1 MIIKGGKVFQED
13 GSFLEQALYIND
25 HRLVDKAEH
34 QDDEKVIDAEGLLVL
49 PGLVDIHSH
58 GAAGE
63 DFSDGNPEGLKKIL
77 QYEKRCGITS
87 YCPTSMTFPKERLRQ
102 IFASIKGAQT
112 EEEAKVV
119 GINMEGPFLDPA
131 KKGAHVEE
139 WIAAP
144 DAAFVR
150 ELNQDVDG
158 LVRLVTLAPNMDG
171 AEEFIKEMHEEVCIS
186 LGHTAA
192 DYDCASRA
200 MKLGAHHVT
209 HLYNA
214 MQPFGHRAPGL
225 IGAAMDDPECMV
237 ELICDGYHIHPSAI
251 RAAFRMFG
259 PERVIL
265 ISDSMRA
272 TGMENGTYE
281 LGGQEVTV
289 KDRKAVLKDGTL
301 AGSATNL
308 YGCMCKAVEFGIPLE
323 QAIMAVT
330 ANPARSIGIFD
341 PRPQRL
347 RQRAGHGGHRRDRDP
362 LAVRQCLSRRVGDR
376 RRDLPGG
383 LHRRRGRLPPALRRG
398 GWQARHPAL
407 PLADL
412 RLHGPAEEDPDR
424 LPAEDADARCHHR
437 RDRLRRRGAARRAD
451 QRSERHHHER

>member
-1 MIIKGGKVFQED
+1 MIIKSGKVFQED
-13 GSFLEQALYIND
+13 GSFLEQTLYVNA
-25 HRLVDKAEH
+25 HRLVDKAEY
-34 QDDEKVIDAEGLLVL
+34 QDDGEIIDAEGLLVL

-77 QYEKRCGITS
+77 RYERSCGITS

-112 EEEAKVV
+112 EEGAKVV

-131 KKGAHVEE
+131 KKGAHVEK

-144 DAAFVR
+144 DVAFVR

-237 ELICDGYHIHPSAI
+237 EMICDGYHIHPSAI
-251 RAAFRMFG
+251 RAAFRLFG

-272 TGMENGTYE
+272 AGMENGTYE

-323 QAIMAVT
+323 QAIMAAT

-341 PRPQRL
+341 
-347 RQRAGHGGHRRDRDP
+347 
-362 LAVRQCLSRRVGDR
+362 RVGSIR
-376 RRDLPGG
+376 IGK
-383 LHRRRGRLPPALRRG
+383 
-398 GWQARHPAL
+398 Q
-407 PLADL
+407 ADL
-412 RLHGPAEEDPDR
+412 LLA
-424 LPAEDADARCHHR
+424 
-437 RDRLRRRGAARRAD
+437 
-451 QRSERHHHER
+451 SENLELKRVI

>member
-1 MIIKGGKVFQED
+1 MIIKRGKVFQED
-13 GSFLEQALYIND
+13 GNFLEQAIYIND
-25 HRLVDKAEH
+25 HRLVDKAEY
-34 QDDEKVIDAEGLLVL
+34 QYDGEVIDAEGLLVL

-112 EEEAKVV
+112 EDGATVV

-131 KKGAHVEE
+131 KKGAHVEK

-144 DAAFVR
+144 DVAFVR
-150 ELNQDVDG
+150 ELNQDADG

-251 RAAFRMFG
+251 RAAFRLFG

-289 KDRKAVLKDGTL
+289 QDRKAVLKDGTL

-323 QAIMAVT
+323 QAIMAAT

-341 PRPQRL
+341 
-347 RQRAGHGGHRRDRDP
+347 
-362 LAVRQCLSRRVGDR
+362 RVGSIR
-376 RRDLPGG
+376 IGK
-383 LHRRRGRLPPALRRG
+383 
-398 GWQARHPAL
+398 Q
-407 PLADL
+407 ADL
-412 RLHGPAEEDPDR
+412 L
-424 LPAEDADARCHHR
+424 LV
-437 RDRLRRRGAARRAD
+437 
-451 QRSERHHHER
+451 SENLELKRVI

>member
-13 GSFLEQALYIND
+13 GSFLEQAIYIND
-25 HRLVDKAEH
+25 HRLVDKAEY
-34 QDDEKVIDAEGLLVL
+34 QDDGEVIDAEGLLVL

-112 EEEAKVV
+112 EDGATVV

-131 KKGAHVEE
+131 KKGAHVEK

-144 DAAFVR
+144 DVAFVR
-150 ELNQDVDG
+150 ELNQDADG

-171 AEEFIKEMHEEVCIS
+171 AEEFIKEMHAEVCIS

-323 QAIMAVT
+323 QAIMAAT

-341 PRPQRL
+341 
-347 RQRAGHGGHRRDRDP
+347 
-362 LAVRQCLSRRVGDR
+362 RVGSIR
-376 RRDLPGG
+376 IGK
-383 LHRRRGRLPPALRRG
+383 
-398 GWQARHPAL
+398 Q
-407 PLADL
+407 ADL
-412 RLHGPAEEDPDR
+412 L
-424 LPAEDADARCHHR
+424 LV
-437 RDRLRRRGAARRAD
+437 
-451 QRSERHHHER
+451 SENLELKRVI

>member
-1 MIIKGGKVFQED
+1 MFQED
-13 GSFLEQALYIND
+13 GSFLEQAIYIND
-25 HRLVDKAEH
+25 HRLVDKAEY
-34 QDDEKVIDAEGLLVL
+34 QDDGEVIDAEGLLVL

-112 EEEAKVV
+112 EDGATVV

-131 KKGAHVEE
+131 KKGAHVEK

-144 DAAFVR
+144 DVAFVR
-150 ELNQDVDG
+150 ELNQDADG
-158 LVRLVTLAPNMDG
+158 LVRLVTVAPNMDG

-323 QAIMAVT
+323 QAIMAAT

-341 PRPQRL
+341 
-347 RQRAGHGGHRRDRDP
+347 
-362 LAVRQCLSRRVGDR
+362 RVGSIR
-376 RRDLPGG
+376 IGK
-383 LHRRRGRLPPALRRG
+383 
-398 GWQARHPAL
+398 Q
-407 PLADL
+407 ADL
-412 RLHGPAEEDPDR
+412 L
-424 LPAEDADARCHHR
+424 LV
-437 RDRLRRRGAARRAD
+437 
-451 QRSERHHHER
+451 SENLKLKRVI

>member
-158 LVRLVTLAPNMDG
+158 LVRLVTLAPNMKG

-251 RAAFRMFG
+251 RAAFRLFG

-323 QAIMAVT
+323 QAIMAAT

-341 PRPQRL
+341 
-347 RQRAGHGGHRRDRDP
+347 
-362 LAVRQCLSRRVGDR
+362 RVGSIR
-376 RRDLPGG
+376 IGK
-383 LHRRRGRLPPALRRG
+383 
-398 GWQARHPAL
+398 Q
-407 PLADL
+407 ADL
-412 RLHGPAEEDPDR
+412 L
-424 LPAEDADARCHHR
+424 LV
-437 RDRLRRRGAARRAD
+437 
-451 QRSERHHHER
+451 SENLELKRVI

>member
-1 MIIKGGKVFQED
+1 MIIKSGKVFQED
-13 GSFLEQALYIND
+13 GSFLEQTLYVNA
-25 HRLVDKAEH
+25 HRLVDKAEY
-34 QDDEKVIDAEGLLVL
+34 QDDGEIIDAEGLLVL

-77 QYEKRCGITS
+77 RYERSCGITS

-112 EEEAKVV
+112 EEGAKVV

-131 KKGAHVEE
+131 KKGAHVEK

-144 DAAFVR
+144 DVAFVR
-150 ELNQDVDG
+150 ELNQDADG

-200 MKLGAHHVT
+200 MKFGAHHVT

-251 RAAFRMFG
+251 RAAFRLFG

-308 YGCMCKAVEFGIPLE
+308 YGCMCKAIEFGIPLE
-323 QAIMAVT
+323 QAIMAAT

-341 PRPQRL
+341 
-347 RQRAGHGGHRRDRDP
+347 
-362 LAVRQCLSRRVGDR
+362 RVGSIR
-376 RRDLPGG
+376 IGK
-383 LHRRRGRLPPALRRG
+383 
-398 GWQARHPAL
+398 Q
-407 PLADL
+407 ADL
-412 RLHGPAEEDPDR
+412 L
-424 LPAEDADARCHHR
+424 LV
-437 RDRLRRRGAARRAD
+437 
-451 QRSERHHHER
+451 SENLELKRVI

>member
-1 MIIKGGKVFQED
+1 MIIKRGKVFQED
-13 GSFLEQALYIND
+13 GNFLEQTLYVND
-25 HRLVDKAEH
+25 HRLVDKAEY
-34 QDDEKVIDAEGLLVL
+34 QYDGEVIDAEGLLVL

-112 EEEAKVV
+112 EDGATVV

-131 KKGAHVEE
+131 KKGAHVEK

-144 DAAFVR
+144 DVAFVR
-150 ELNQDVDG
+150 ELNQDADG

-214 MQPFGHRAPGL
+214 MQPFRHRAPGL

-251 RAAFRMFG
+251 RAAFRLFG

-323 QAIMAVT
+323 QAIMAAT

-341 PRPQRL
+341 
-347 RQRAGHGGHRRDRDP
+347 
-362 LAVRQCLSRRVGDR
+362 RVGSIR
-376 RRDLPGG
+376 IGK
-383 LHRRRGRLPPALRRG
+383 
-398 GWQARHPAL
+398 Q
-407 PLADL
+407 ADL
-412 RLHGPAEEDPDR
+412 L
-424 LPAEDADARCHHR
+424 LV
-437 RDRLRRRGAARRAD
+437 
-451 QRSERHHHER
+451 SENLELKRVI

>member
-251 RAAFRMFG
+251 RAAFRLFG

-308 YGCMCKAVEFGIPLE
+308 FGCMCKAIEFGVPVD
-323 QAIMAVT
+323 QAIFAAT
-330 ANPARSIGIFD
+330 RNPARSIGIY
-341 PRPQRL
+341 
-347 RQRAGHGGHRRDRDP
+347 DRTGS
-362 LAVRQCLSRRVGDR
+362 VHTGKE
-376 RRDLPGG
+376 
-383 LHRRRGRLPPALRRG
+383 
-398 GWQARHPAL
+398 
-407 PLADL
+407 ADL
-412 RLHGPAEEDPDR
+412 LLVTENFELKRVI
-424 LPAEDADARCHHR
+424 
-437 RDRLRRRGAARRAD
+437 
-451 QRSERHHHER
+451 

>member
-25 HRLVDKAEH
+25 HRLVDKAEY
-34 QDDEKVIDAEGLLVL
+34 QDDGKVIDAEGLLVL

-112 EEEAKVV
+112 EDGATVV

-131 KKGAHVEE
+131 KKGAHVEK

-144 DAAFVR
+144 DVAFVR
-150 ELNQDVDG
+150 ELNQDADG
-158 LVRLVTLAPNMDG
+158 LVRLVTVAPNMDG

-308 YGCMCKAVEFGIPLE
+308 YGCMCKAIEFGIPLE
-323 QAIMAVT
+323 QAIMAAT

-341 PRPQRL
+341 
-347 RQRAGHGGHRRDRDP
+347 
-362 LAVRQCLSRRVGDR
+362 RVGSIR
-376 RRDLPGG
+376 IGK
-383 LHRRRGRLPPALRRG
+383 
-398 GWQARHPAL
+398 Q
-407 PLADL
+407 ADL
-412 RLHGPAEEDPDR
+412 L
-424 LPAEDADARCHHR
+424 LV
-437 RDRLRRRGAARRAD
+437 
-451 QRSERHHHER
+451 SENLELKRVI

>member
-25 HRLVDKAEH
+25 HRLVDKAEY
-34 QDDEKVIDAEGLLVL
+34 QDDGKVIDAEGLLVL

-112 EEEAKVV
+112 EEGAKVV
-119 GINMEGPFLDPA
+119 GINMEGPFLDPV

-158 LVRLVTLAPNMDG
+158 LVRLVTLAPNMEG

-251 RAAFRMFG
+251 RAAFRLFG

-289 KDRKAVLKDGTL
+289 KNRKAVLKDGTL

-308 YGCMCKAVEFGIPLE
+308 YGCMCKAIEFGIPLE
-323 QAIMAVT
+323 QAIMAAT

-341 PRPQRL
+341 
-347 RQRAGHGGHRRDRDP
+347 
-362 LAVRQCLSRRVGDR
+362 RVGSIR
-376 RRDLPGG
+376 IGK
-383 LHRRRGRLPPALRRG
+383 
-398 GWQARHPAL
+398 Q
-407 PLADL
+407 ADL
-412 RLHGPAEEDPDR
+412 L
-424 LPAEDADARCHHR
+424 LV
-437 RDRLRRRGAARRAD
+437 
-451 QRSERHHHER
+451 SENLELKRVI

>member
-13 GSFLEQALYIND
+13 GSFLEQAIYIND
-25 HRLVDKAEH
+25 HRLVDKAEY
-34 QDDEKVIDAEGLLVL
+34 QDDGEVIDAEGLLVL

-112 EEEAKVV
+112 EDGATVV

-131 KKGAHVEE
+131 KKGAHVEK

-144 DAAFVR
+144 DVAFVR
-150 ELNQDVDG
+150 ELNQDADG

-237 ELICDGYHIHPSAI
+237 EMICDGYHIHPSAI
-251 RAAFRMFG
+251 RAAFRLFG

-323 QAIMAVT
+323 QAIMAAT

-341 PRPQRL
+341 
-347 RQRAGHGGHRRDRDP
+347 
-362 LAVRQCLSRRVGDR
+362 RVGSIR
-376 RRDLPGG
+376 IGK
-383 LHRRRGRLPPALRRG
+383 
-398 GWQARHPAL
+398 Q
-407 PLADL
+407 ADL
-412 RLHGPAEEDPDR
+412 L
-424 LPAEDADARCHHR
+424 LV
-437 RDRLRRRGAARRAD
+437 
-451 QRSERHHHER
+451 SENFELKRVI

>member
-13 GSFLEQALYIND
+13 GSFLEQAIYIND
-25 HRLVDKAEH
+25 HRLVDKAEY
-34 QDDEKVIDAEGLLVL
+34 QDDGEVIDAEGLLVL

-112 EEEAKVV
+112 EDGATVV

-131 KKGAHVEE
+131 KKGAHVEK

-144 DAAFVR
+144 DVAFVR
-150 ELNQDVDG
+150 ELNQDADG

-289 KDRKAVLKDGTL
+289 QDRKAVLKDGTL

-341 PRPQRL
+341 
-347 RQRAGHGGHRRDRDP
+347 
-362 LAVRQCLSRRVGDR
+362 RVGSIR
-376 RRDLPGG
+376 IGK
-383 LHRRRGRLPPALRRG
+383 
-398 GWQARHPAL
+398 Q
-407 PLADL
+407 ADL
-412 RLHGPAEEDPDR
+412 L
-424 LPAEDADARCHHR
+424 LV
-437 RDRLRRRGAARRAD
+437 
-451 QRSERHHHER
+451 SENLELKRVI

>member
-1 MIIKGGKVFQED
+1 MIIKRGKVFQED
-13 GSFLEQALYIND
+13 GNFLEQTLYVND
-25 HRLVDKAEH
+25 HRLVDKAEY
-34 QDDEKVIDAEGLLVL
+34 QDDGEVIDAEGLLVL

-112 EEEAKVV
+112 EDGATVV

-131 KKGAHVEE
+131 KKGAHVEK

-144 DAAFVR
+144 DVAFVR
-150 ELNQDVDG
+150 ELNQDADG

-251 RAAFRMFG
+251 RAAFRLFG

-323 QAIMAVT
+323 QAIMAAT

-341 PRPQRL
+341 
-347 RQRAGHGGHRRDRDP
+347 
-362 LAVRQCLSRRVGDR
+362 CVGSIR
-376 RRDLPGG
+376 IGK
-383 LHRRRGRLPPALRRG
+383 
-398 GWQARHPAL
+398 Q
-407 PLADL
+407 ADL
-412 RLHGPAEEDPDR
+412 L
-424 LPAEDADARCHHR
+424 LV
-437 RDRLRRRGAARRAD
+437 
-451 QRSERHHHER
+451 SENLELKRVI

>member
-25 HRLVDKAEH
+25 HRLVDKAEY

-150 ELNQDVDG
+150 ELNQDVDC
-158 LVRLVTLAPNMDG
+158 LVSLVTLAPNMEG

-192 DYDCASRA
+192 DYDCASGA

-251 RAAFRMFG
+251 RAAFRLFG

-308 YGCMCKAVEFGIPLE
+308 YGCMCKAIEFGIPLE
-323 QAIMAVT
+323 QAIMAAT

-341 PRPQRL
+341 
-347 RQRAGHGGHRRDRDP
+347 
-362 LAVRQCLSRRVGDR
+362 RVGSIR
-376 RRDLPGG
+376 IGK
-383 LHRRRGRLPPALRRG
+383 
-398 GWQARHPAL
+398 Q
-407 PLADL
+407 ADL
-412 RLHGPAEEDPDR
+412 L
-424 LPAEDADARCHHR
+424 LV
-437 RDRLRRRGAARRAD
+437 
-451 QRSERHHHER
+451 SENLELKRVI

>member
-63 DFSDGNPEGLKKIL
+63 DFSDGNPEELKKIL

-251 RAAFRMFG
+251 RAAFRLFG

-308 YGCMCKAVEFGIPLE
+308 YGCMCKAIEFGIPLE
-323 QAIMAVT
+323 QAIMAAT

-341 PRPQRL
+341 
-347 RQRAGHGGHRRDRDP
+347 
-362 LAVRQCLSRRVGDR
+362 RVGSIR
-376 RRDLPGG
+376 IGK
-383 LHRRRGRLPPALRRG
+383 
-398 GWQARHPAL
+398 Q
-407 PLADL
+407 ADL
-412 RLHGPAEEDPDR
+412 L
-424 LPAEDADARCHHR
+424 LV
-437 RDRLRRRGAARRAD
+437 
-451 QRSERHHHER
+451 SENLELKRVI

>member
-1 MIIKGGKVFQED
+1 MIIKSGKVFQED
-13 GSFLEQALYIND
+13 GSFLEQTLYVNA
-25 HRLVDKAEH
+25 HRLVDKAEY
-34 QDDEKVIDAEGLLVL
+34 QDDGEIIDAEGLLVL

-77 QYEKRCGITS
+77 RYERSCGITS

-112 EEEAKVV
+112 EEGAKVV

-131 KKGAHVEE
+131 KKGAHVEK

-144 DAAFVR
+144 DVAFVR

-200 MKLGAHHVT
+200 MKFGAHHVT

-323 QAIMAVT
+323 QAIMAAT

-341 PRPQRL
+341 
-347 RQRAGHGGHRRDRDP
+347 
-362 LAVRQCLSRRVGDR
+362 RVGSIR
-376 RRDLPGG
+376 IGK
-383 LHRRRGRLPPALRRG
+383 
-398 GWQARHPAL
+398 Q
-407 PLADL
+407 ADL
-412 RLHGPAEEDPDR
+412 L
-424 LPAEDADARCHHR
+424 LV
-437 RDRLRRRGAARRAD
+437 
-451 QRSERHHHER
+451 SENLELKRVI

>member
-25 HRLVDKAEH
+25 HRLVDKAEY

-251 RAAFRMFG
+251 RAAFRLFG

-341 PRPQRL
+341 
-347 RQRAGHGGHRRDRDP
+347 
-362 LAVRQCLSRRVGDR
+362 RVGSIR
-376 RRDLPGG
+376 IGK
-383 LHRRRGRLPPALRRG
+383 
-398 GWQARHPAL
+398 Q
-407 PLADL
+407 ADL
-412 RLHGPAEEDPDR
+412 L
-424 LPAEDADARCHHR
+424 LV
-437 RDRLRRRGAARRAD
+437 
-451 QRSERHHHER
+451 SENLELKRVI

>member
-1 MIIKGGKVFQED
+1 MIIKRGKVFQED
-13 GSFLEQALYIND
+13 GNFLEQTLYVND
-25 HRLVDKAEH
+25 HRLVDKAEY
-34 QDDEKVIDAEGLLVL
+34 QDDGEVIDAEGLLVL

-112 EEEAKVV
+112 EDGATVV

-131 KKGAHVEE
+131 KKGAHVEK

-144 DAAFVR
+144 DVAFVR
-150 ELNQDVDG
+150 ELNQDADG

-251 RAAFRMFG
+251 RVAFRMFG

-323 QAIMAVT
+323 QAIMAAT
-330 ANPARSIGIFD
+330 ANPARSIGIFN
-341 PRPQRL
+341 
-347 RQRAGHGGHRRDRDP
+347 
-362 LAVRQCLSRRVGDR
+362 RVGSIR
-376 RRDLPGG
+376 IGK
-383 LHRRRGRLPPALRRG
+383 
-398 GWQARHPAL
+398 Q
-407 PLADL
+407 ADL
-412 RLHGPAEEDPDR
+412 L
-424 LPAEDADARCHHR
+424 LV
-437 RDRLRRRGAARRAD
+437 
-451 QRSERHHHER
+451 SENLELKRVI

>member
-1 MIIKGGKVFQED
+1 MIIKSGKVFQED
-13 GSFLEQALYIND
+13 GSFLEQTLYVND
-25 HRLVDKAEH
+25 HRLVDKAEY
-34 QDDEKVIDAEGLLVL
+34 QDDGEIIDAEGLLVL

-63 DFSDGNPEGLKKIL
+63 DFSDGDPEGLKKIL
-77 QYEKRCGITS
+77 RYERSCGITS

-341 PRPQRL
+341 
-347 RQRAGHGGHRRDRDP
+347 
-362 LAVRQCLSRRVGDR
+362 RVGSIR
-376 RRDLPGG
+376 IGK
-383 LHRRRGRLPPALRRG
+383 
-398 GWQARHPAL
+398 Q
-407 PLADL
+407 ADL
-412 RLHGPAEEDPDR
+412 L
-424 LPAEDADARCHHR
+424 LV
-437 RDRLRRRGAARRAD
+437 
-451 QRSERHHHER
+451 SENLELKRVI

>member
-1 MIIKGGKVFQED
+1 MIIKRGKVFQED
-13 GSFLEQALYIND
+13 GNFLEQTLYVND
-25 HRLVDKAEH
+25 HRLVDKAEY
-34 QDDEKVIDAEGLLVL
+34 QYDGEVIDAEGLLVL

-87 YCPTSMTFPKERLRQ
+87 YCPTSMTFPKERLCQ

-112 EEEAKVV
+112 EDGATVV

-131 KKGAHVEE
+131 KKGAHVEK

-144 DAAFVR
+144 DVAFVR
-150 ELNQDVDG
+150 ELNQDADG

-186 LGHTAA
+186 LGHTTA

-214 MQPFGHRAPGL
+214 MQPFRHRAPGL

-323 QAIMAVT
+323 QAIMAAT

-341 PRPQRL
+341 
-347 RQRAGHGGHRRDRDP
+347 
-362 LAVRQCLSRRVGDR
+362 RVGSIR
-376 RRDLPGG
+376 IGK
-383 LHRRRGRLPPALRRG
+383 
-398 GWQARHPAL
+398 Q
-407 PLADL
+407 ADL
-412 RLHGPAEEDPDR
+412 L
-424 LPAEDADARCHHR
+424 LV
-437 RDRLRRRGAARRAD
+437 
-451 QRSERHHHER
+451 SENLELKRVI

>member
-25 HRLVDKAEH
+25 HRLVDKAEY
-34 QDDEKVIDAEGLLVL
+34 QDDGKVIDAEGLLVL

-112 EEEAKVV
+112 EEGAKVV

-150 ELNQDVDG
+150 ELNQEVDG
-158 LVRLVTLAPNMDG
+158 LVRLVTLAPNMEG

-192 DYDCASRA
+192 DYDCASGA

-251 RAAFRMFG
+251 RAAFRLFG

-323 QAIMAVT
+323 QAIMAAT

-341 PRPQRL
+341 
-347 RQRAGHGGHRRDRDP
+347 
-362 LAVRQCLSRRVGDR
+362 RVGSIR
-376 RRDLPGG
+376 IGK
-383 LHRRRGRLPPALRRG
+383 
-398 GWQARHPAL
+398 Q
-407 PLADL
+407 ADL
-412 RLHGPAEEDPDR
+412 L
-424 LPAEDADARCHHR
+424 LV
-437 RDRLRRRGAARRAD
+437 
-451 QRSERHHHER
+451 SENLELKRVI

>member
-13 GSFLEQALYIND
+13 GSFLEQAIYIND
-25 HRLVDKAEH
+25 HRLVDKAEY
-34 QDDEKVIDAEGLLVL
+34 QYDGEVIDAEGLLVL

-112 EEEAKVV
+112 EDGATVV

-131 KKGAHVEE
+131 KKGAHVEK

-144 DAAFVR
+144 DVAFVR
-150 ELNQDVDG
+150 ELNQDADG
-158 LVRLVTLAPNMDG
+158 LVRLVTVAPNMDG

-237 ELICDGYHIHPSAI
+237 ELICDGYHIHPSTI

-323 QAIMAVT
+323 QAIMAAT

-341 PRPQRL
+341 
-347 RQRAGHGGHRRDRDP
+347 
-362 LAVRQCLSRRVGDR
+362 RVGSIR
-376 RRDLPGG
+376 IGK
-383 LHRRRGRLPPALRRG
+383 
-398 GWQARHPAL
+398 Q
-407 PLADL
+407 ADL
-412 RLHGPAEEDPDR
+412 L
-424 LPAEDADARCHHR
+424 LV
-437 RDRLRRRGAARRAD
+437 
-451 QRSERHHHER
+451 SENLELKRVI

>member
-1 MIIKGGKVFQED
+1 MIIKSGKVFQED
-13 GSFLEQALYIND
+13 GSFLEQTLYVNA
-25 HRLVDKAEH
+25 HRLVDKAEY
-34 QDDEKVIDAEGLLVL
+34 QDDGEIIDAEGLLVL

-77 QYEKRCGITS
+77 RYERSCGITS

-102 IFASIKGAQT
+102 IFASIKDAQT
-112 EEEAKVV
+112 EEGAKVV

-131 KKGAHVEE
+131 KKGAHVEK

-144 DAAFVR
+144 DVAFVR

-225 IGAAMDDPECMV
+225 IGAAMDNPECMV
-237 ELICDGYHIHPSAI
+237 EMICDGYHIHPSAI

-272 TGMENGTYE
+272 AGMENGTYE

-323 QAIMAVT
+323 QAIMAAT

-341 PRPQRL
+341 
-347 RQRAGHGGHRRDRDP
+347 
-362 LAVRQCLSRRVGDR
+362 RVGSIR
-376 RRDLPGG
+376 IGK
-383 LHRRRGRLPPALRRG
+383 
-398 GWQARHPAL
+398 Q
-407 PLADL
+407 ADL
-412 RLHGPAEEDPDR
+412 L
-424 LPAEDADARCHHR
+424 LV
-437 RDRLRRRGAARRAD
+437 
-451 QRSERHHHER
+451 SENLELKRVI

>member
-13 GSFLEQALYIND
+13 GSFLEQTLYVNA
-25 HRLVDKAEH
+25 HRLVDKAEY
-34 QDDEKVIDAEGLLVL
+34 QDDGEIIDAEGLLVL

-77 QYEKRCGITS
+77 RYERSCGITS

-112 EEEAKVV
+112 EEGAKVV

-131 KKGAHVEE
+131 KKGAHVEK

-144 DAAFVR
+144 DVAFVR

-272 TGMENGTYE
+272 AGMENGTYE

-323 QAIMAVT
+323 QAIMAAT

-341 PRPQRL
+341 
-347 RQRAGHGGHRRDRDP
+347 
-362 LAVRQCLSRRVGDR
+362 RVGSIR
-376 RRDLPGG
+376 IGK
-383 LHRRRGRLPPALRRG
+383 
-398 GWQARHPAL
+398 Q
-407 PLADL
+407 ADL
-412 RLHGPAEEDPDR
+412 LLA
-424 LPAEDADARCHHR
+424 
-437 RDRLRRRGAARRAD
+437 
-451 QRSERHHHER
+451 SENLELKRVI

>member
-1 MIIKGGKVFQED
+1 MIIKRGKVFQED
-13 GSFLEQALYIND
+13 GNFLEQTLYVND
-25 HRLVDKAEH
+25 HRLVDKAEY
-34 QDDEKVIDAEGLLVL
+34 QYDGEVIDAEGLLVL

-112 EEEAKVV
+112 EDGATVV

-131 KKGAHVEE
+131 KKGAHVEK

-144 DAAFVR
+144 DVAFVR
-150 ELNQDVDG
+150 ELNQDADG

-323 QAIMAVT
+323 QAIMAAT

-341 PRPQRL
+341 
-347 RQRAGHGGHRRDRDP
+347 
-362 LAVRQCLSRRVGDR
+362 CVGSIR
-376 RRDLPGG
+376 IGK
-383 LHRRRGRLPPALRRG
+383 
-398 GWQARHPAL
+398 Q
-407 PLADL
+407 ADL
-412 RLHGPAEEDPDR
+412 L
-424 LPAEDADARCHHR
+424 LV
-437 RDRLRRRGAARRAD
+437 
-451 QRSERHHHER
+451 SENFELKRVI

>member
-1 MIIKGGKVFQED
+1 MIIKSGKVFQED
-13 GSFLEQALYIND
+13 GSFLEQTLYVNA
-25 HRLVDKAEH
+25 HRLVDKAEY
-34 QDDEKVIDAEGLLVL
+34 QDDGEIIDAEGLLVL

-77 QYEKRCGITS
+77 RYERSCGITS

-112 EEEAKVV
+112 EEGAKVV

-131 KKGAHVEE
+131 KKGAHVEK

-144 DAAFVR
+144 DVAFVR
-150 ELNQDVDG
+150 ELNQDADG
-158 LVRLVTLAPNMDG
+158 LVRLVTVAPNMDG

-272 TGMENGTYE
+272 AGMENGTYE

-323 QAIMAVT
+323 QAIMAAT

-341 PRPQRL
+341 
-347 RQRAGHGGHRRDRDP
+347 
-362 LAVRQCLSRRVGDR
+362 RVGSIR
-376 RRDLPGG
+376 IGK
-383 LHRRRGRLPPALRRG
+383 
-398 GWQARHPAL
+398 Q
-407 PLADL
+407 ADL
-412 RLHGPAEEDPDR
+412 LLA
-424 LPAEDADARCHHR
+424 
-437 RDRLRRRGAARRAD
+437 
-451 QRSERHHHER
+451 SENLELKRVI

>member
-1 MIIKGGKVFQED
+1 MIIKSGKVFQED
-13 GSFLEQALYIND
+13 GSFLEQTLYVNA
-25 HRLVDKAEH
+25 HRLVDKAEY
-34 QDDEKVIDAEGLLVL
+34 QDDGEIIDAEGLLVL

-77 QYEKRCGITS
+77 RYERSCGITS

-112 EEEAKVV
+112 EEGAKVV

-131 KKGAHVEE
+131 KKGAHVEK

-144 DAAFVR
+144 DVAFVR

-237 ELICDGYHIHPSAI
+237 EMICDGYHIHPSAI

-265 ISDSMRA
+265 SDSMRA
-272 TGMENGTYE
+272 AGMENGTYE

-323 QAIMAVT
+323 QAIMAAT

-341 PRPQRL
+341 
-347 RQRAGHGGHRRDRDP
+347 
-362 LAVRQCLSRRVGDR
+362 RVGSIR
-376 RRDLPGG
+376 IGK
-383 LHRRRGRLPPALRRG
+383 
-398 GWQARHPAL
+398 Q
-407 PLADL
+407 ADL
-412 RLHGPAEEDPDR
+412 LLA
-424 LPAEDADARCHHR
+424 
-437 RDRLRRRGAARRAD
+437 
-451 QRSERHHHER
+451 SENLELKRVI

>member
-1 MIIKGGKVFQED
+1 MIIKSGKVFQED
-13 GSFLEQALYIND
+13 GSFLEQTLYVNA
-25 HRLVDKAEH
+25 HRLVDKAEY
-34 QDDEKVIDAEGLLVL
+34 QDDGEIIDAEGLLVL

-112 EEEAKVV
+112 EEGAKVV

-251 RAAFRMFG
+251 RAAFRLFG

-308 YGCMCKAVEFGIPLE
+308 YGCMCKAIEFGIPLE
-323 QAIMAVT
+323 QAIMAAT

-341 PRPQRL
+341 
-347 RQRAGHGGHRRDRDP
+347 
-362 LAVRQCLSRRVGDR
+362 RVGSIR
-376 RRDLPGG
+376 IGK
-383 LHRRRGRLPPALRRG
+383 
-398 GWQARHPAL
+398 Q
-407 PLADL
+407 ADL
-412 RLHGPAEEDPDR
+412 L
-424 LPAEDADARCHHR
+424 LV
-437 RDRLRRRGAARRAD
+437 
-451 QRSERHHHER
+451 SENLELKRVI

>member
-1 MIIKGGKVFQED
+1 MIIKRGKVFQED
-13 GSFLEQALYIND
+13 GNFLEQTLYVND
-25 HRLVDKAEH
+25 HRLVDKAEY
-34 QDDEKVIDAEGLLVL
+34 QYDGEVIDAEGLLVL

-112 EEEAKVV
+112 EDGATVV

-131 KKGAHVEE
+131 KKGAHVEK

-144 DAAFVR
+144 DVAFVR
-150 ELNQDVDG
+150 ELNQDADG

-171 AEEFIKEMHEEVCIS
+171 AEEFIKKMHEEVCIS

-214 MQPFGHRAPGL
+214 MQPFRHRAPGL

-323 QAIMAVT
+323 QAIMAAT

-341 PRPQRL
+341 
-347 RQRAGHGGHRRDRDP
+347 
-362 LAVRQCLSRRVGDR
+362 RVGSIR
-376 RRDLPGG
+376 IGK
-383 LHRRRGRLPPALRRG
+383 
-398 GWQARHPAL
+398 Q
-407 PLADL
+407 ADL
-412 RLHGPAEEDPDR
+412 L
-424 LPAEDADARCHHR
+424 LV
-437 RDRLRRRGAARRAD
+437 
-451 QRSERHHHER
+451 SENLELKRVI

>member
-1 MIIKGGKVFQED
+1 MIIKRGKVFQED
-13 GSFLEQALYIND
+13 GNFLEQTLYVND
-25 HRLVDKAEH
+25 HRLVDKAEY
-34 QDDEKVIDAEGLLVL
+34 QYDGEVIDAEGLLVL

-112 EEEAKVV
+112 EDGATVV

-131 KKGAHVEE
+131 KKGAHVEK

-144 DAAFVR
+144 DVAFVR
-150 ELNQDVDG
+150 ELNQDADG

-341 PRPQRL
+341 
-347 RQRAGHGGHRRDRDP
+347 
-362 LAVRQCLSRRVGDR
+362 QCWFYSNRKA
-376 RRDLPGG
+376 GG
-383 LHRRRGRLPPALRRG
+383 LTA
-398 GWQARHPAL
+398 
-407 PLADL
+407 
-412 RLHGPAEEDPDR
+412 
-424 LPAEDADARCHHR
+424 CK
-437 RDRLRRRGAARRAD
+437 
-451 QRSERHHHER
+451 

>member
-1 MIIKGGKVFQED
+1 MIIKRGKVFQED
-13 GSFLEQALYIND
+13 GNFLEQTLYVND
-25 HRLVDKAEH
+25 HRLVDKAEY
-34 QDDEKVIDAEGLLVL
+34 QDDGEVIDAEGLLVL

-112 EEEAKVV
+112 EEGAKVV

-131 KKGAHVEE
+131 KKGAHVEK

-144 DAAFVR
+144 DVAFVR
-150 ELNQDVDG
+150 ELNQDADG
-158 LVRLVTLAPNMDG
+158 LVRLVTVAPNMDG

-323 QAIMAVT
+323 QAIMAAT
-330 ANPARSIGIFD
+330 ANPAKSIGIFD
-341 PRPQRL
+341 Y
-347 RQRAGHGGHRRDRDP
+347 
-362 LAVRQCLSRRVGDR
+362 VGSIR
-376 RRDLPGG
+376 IGK
-383 LHRRRGRLPPALRRG
+383 
-398 GWQARHPAL
+398 Q
-407 PLADL
+407 ADL
-412 RLHGPAEEDPDR
+412 L
-424 LPAEDADARCHHR
+424 LV
-437 RDRLRRRGAARRAD
+437 
-451 QRSERHHHER
+451 SENLELKRVI

>member
-25 HRLVDKAEH
+25 HRLVDKAEY

-251 RAAFRMFG
+251 RAAFRLFG

-289 KDRKAVLKDGTL
+289 KDRKAVLKDGML

-308 YGCMCKAVEFGIPLE
+308 YGCMCKAIEFGIPLE
-323 QAIMAVT
+323 QAIMAAT

-341 PRPQRL
+341 
-347 RQRAGHGGHRRDRDP
+347 
-362 LAVRQCLSRRVGDR
+362 RVGSIR
-376 RRDLPGG
+376 IGK
-383 LHRRRGRLPPALRRG
+383 
-398 GWQARHPAL
+398 Q
-407 PLADL
+407 ADL
-412 RLHGPAEEDPDR
+412 L
-424 LPAEDADARCHHR
+424 LV
-437 RDRLRRRGAARRAD
+437 
-451 QRSERHHHER
+451 SENLELKRVI

>member
-1 MIIKGGKVFQED
+1 MIIKRGKVFQED
-13 GSFLEQALYIND
+13 GNFLEQTLYVND
-25 HRLVDKAEH
+25 HRLVDKAEY
-34 QDDEKVIDAEGLLVL
+34 QYDGEVIDAEGLLVL

-112 EEEAKVV
+112 EEGAKVV

-150 ELNQDVDG
+150 ELNQEVDG
-158 LVRLVTLAPNMDG
+158 LVRLVTLAPNMEG

-192 DYDCASRA
+192 DYDCASGA

-289 KDRKAVLKDGTL
+289 KDRKAGLTDGTL

-323 QAIMAVT
+323 QAIMAAT

-341 PRPQRL
+341 
-347 RQRAGHGGHRRDRDP
+347 
-362 LAVRQCLSRRVGDR
+362 RVGSIR
-376 RRDLPGG
+376 IGK
-383 LHRRRGRLPPALRRG
+383 
-398 GWQARHPAL
+398 Q
-407 PLADL
+407 ADL
-412 RLHGPAEEDPDR
+412 L
-424 LPAEDADARCHHR
+424 LV
-437 RDRLRRRGAARRAD
+437 
-451 QRSERHHHER
+451 SENLELKRVI

>member
-13 GSFLEQALYIND
+13 GSFLEQAIYIND
-25 HRLVDKAEH
+25 HRLVDKAEY
-34 QDDEKVIDAEGLLVL
+34 QDDGEVIDAEGLLVL

-112 EEEAKVV
+112 EDGATVV

-131 KKGAHVEE
+131 KKGAHVEK

-144 DAAFVR
+144 DVAFVR
-150 ELNQDVDG
+150 ELNQDADG
-158 LVRLVTLAPNMDG
+158 LVRLVTVAPNMDG

-341 PRPQRL
+341 
-347 RQRAGHGGHRRDRDP
+347 
-362 LAVRQCLSRRVGDR
+362 RVGSIR
-376 RRDLPGG
+376 IGK
-383 LHRRRGRLPPALRRG
+383 
-398 GWQARHPAL
+398 Q
-407 PLADL
+407 ADL
-412 RLHGPAEEDPDR
+412 L
-424 LPAEDADARCHHR
+424 LV
-437 RDRLRRRGAARRAD
+437 
-451 QRSERHHHER
+451 SENLELKRVI